1 MKELAPGKLEV
12 PGSDGLVG
20 SDGSVGR
27 DGLVVEFYGLI
38 AVPVEQAEDEVDYD
52 PEKTPSLFA
61 ELFLAL
67 AQAI

>member
-12 PGSDGLVG
+12 PGSDGL
-20 SDGSVGR
+20 VGR